1 MRILCSFLIAA
12 LVAMFSAPTSAQSLY
27 DPATG
32 GLYGSQTQRQLDGG
46 YSLQPW
52 STPDDSYK
60 SFNRSLQDSRN
71 RESVSDLLN
80 RQRSDLRRREEQ
92 DRLQN
97 EIRELESENRR
108 LRAFRAQERDR
119 QRRYDPA
126 SGIWSPARSQ

>member
-60 SFNRSLQDSRN
+60 
-71 RESVSDLLN
+71 
-80 RQRSDLRRREEQ
+80 
-92 DRLQN
+92 
-97 EIRELESENRR
+97 
-108 LRAFRAQERDR
+108 
-119 QRRYDPA
+119 PA
-126 SGIWSPARSQ
+126 LPR